1 MSLNI
6 GIDHGYYAIKTA
18 HFSFPAG
25 IVAYSSEPYTLQN
38 TLKYGGVASSGPQL
52 SVAKLGDE
60 QGQPQRGCSPSER
73 VRNANWSPC
82 GATSGGQYFVCGTG
96 RQPVLR
102 NKTAND
108 NYYLL
113 TLAAIAKELR
123 QRGAPTTAAVHLAA
137 GLPLT
142 SYGREKLPFR
152 DYLLRS
158 SQPMC
163 FEFEG
168 IGYEI
173 TIEGA
178 TLFPQGYS
186 ALALY
191 PDLLVG
197 EPSILLMDIG
207 GWTVDLMRLD
217 NAQPNAATC
226 RSLELG
232 VIRCIDETAEQVR
245 RDCGLSVTD
254 SQIESVLNGRPCS
267 LREDVQKIILRQ
279 GRSYTERLLS
289 ATMETGFD
297 LGAMPV
303 VMLGGGA
310 AIVKRQIQP
319 KDALCRPLYLLDDK
333 VNAEGFE
340 RLLGQMSG
348 SVGRA

>member
-1 MSLNI
+1 MSINI

-25 IVAYSSEPYTLQN
+25 IVAYNNEPYTLQN
-38 TLKYGGVASSGPQL
+38 TLKYGG
-52 SVAKLGDE
+52 
-60 QGQPQRGCSPSER
+60 R
-73 VRNANWSPC
+73 
-82 GATSGGQYFVCGTG
+82 YYVCGTG
-96 RQPVLR
+96 RQPILR
-102 NKTAND
+102 NKTTNE

-113 TLAAIAKELR
+113 TLVAIAKELR
-123 QRGAPTTAAVHLAA
+123 QRGAPTSAAVRIAA

-142 SYGREKLPFR
+142 SYGREKLPFK
-152 DYLLRS
+152 DYLLRPL
-158 SQPMC
+158 QPVC

-168 IGYEI
+168 TAYEI
-173 TIEGA
+173 TVEEV

-232 VIRCIDETAEQVR
+232 LIRCIDETAEQVR

-267 LREDVQKIILRQ
+267 LGEDVREIILRQ
-279 GRSYTERLLS
+279 GRSYIERLLS
-289 ATMETGFD
+289 AIMETGFD
-297 LGAMPV
+297 LKAMPV

-310 AIVKRQIQP
+310 AVVKRNILP
-319 KDALCRPLYLLDDK
+319 KDALCRPLYLLDSK
-333 VNAEGFE
+333 VNAEGYE
-340 RLLGQMSG
+340 RLSGLLSG